1 MPIHGQLPYTISVFL
16 THLLLLLNFHIT
28 SVLDLYW
35 SLTFISDNNP
45 TLPNNDSISGMYVG
59 HPQGKLQAIYY
70 RGYFGAQNLEE
81 GHKMQ
86 EIMESFDDGY
96 GLQIASEDDC
106 YIPHFDETSNWS
118 TVDIDAPYHLCSI
131 CELAI
136 ISDSENICSACT
148 YVRAFIED
156 TPDSINI
163 N

>member
-1 MPIHGQLPYTISVFL
+1 
-16 THLLLLLNFHIT
+16 
-28 SVLDLYW
+28 
-35 SLTFISDNNP
+35 
-45 TLPNNDSISGMYVG
+45 MYVG
-59 HPQGKLQAIYY
+59 YPQGKLQAIYY
-70 RGYFGAQNLEE
+70 RGYFGTQNLEE

-106 YIPHFDETSNWS
+106 YNPHFDETSNWS

-136 ISDSENICSACT
+136 ISDSENIYSACT